1 MKKTLKAIILALVIG
16 ILVISLTGCGSDK
29 IVATKTTEDEM
40 MGSCKEEITITF
52 KNDKVETIKMSMEF
66 DNEETAQ
73 GMYGILSLGMSMD
86 ESGELEGLEIE
97 QKGKKLIMKMD
108 ATTYAETEGVSDED
122 MSKEALK
129 KSLEE
134 DGYTVK

>member
-1 MKKTLKAIILALVIG
+1 MKKTLKAVIFALVIG

-86 ESGELEGLEIE
+86 EAGELEGLEIE

>member
-52 KNDKVETIKMSMEF
+52 KNDKVETIKKSMEF